1 MEKKGKKV
9 RVKVK
14 APKKKKA
21 TPLKKKQKRTAAA
34 PLAKVV
40 KSLRD
45 MMSQEL

>member
-1 MEKKGKKV
+1 MGKKGKKV
-9 RVKVK
+9 KK
-14 APKKKKA
+14 NATKKKKA

-40 KSLRD
+40 KSLKD

>member
-1 MEKKGKKV
+1 MEKKGKK
-9 RVKVK
+9 VKVK

-21 TPLKKKQKRTAAA
+21 TPLKKQKRTTAA